1 MDEQCRSKFVKA
13 LMKNEMDTV
22 NKLIAVAA
30 PKSLFKYRYGEQRDI
45 EALKENKVW
54 IGRAIYLDDSEDAR
68 FRVKNT
74 YAICQCID
82 MLAVQNE
89 KFKNHKYKR
98 DVLSIAD
105 TSKKDS
111 FVCSFS
117 ETKKNEYMWENYA
130 NGYNGF
136 CIEYDFW
143 ELKNVNN
150 LLLAPVSY
158 SLKRELDIREC
169 DSKQWMVFM
178 QLYTKYPVGS
188 NGEHWSEQLEWRYAC
203 YEKNLGVLDNEKGKL
218 ISVPLPKKIIFGKN
232 MSEENK
238 IQILSWIKEKRYNI
252 AIQQM

>member
-13 LMKNEMDTV
+13 LMKNEMDIV

-117 ETKKNEYMWENYA
+117 ETEKNEYMWENYA

-143 ELKNVNN
+143 ELKNANN

-188 NGEHWSEQLEWRYAC
+188 WNGDMH
-203 YEKNLGVLDNEKGKL
+203 VT
-218 ISVPLPKKIIFGKN
+218 KKI
-232 MSEENK
+232 
-238 IQILSWIKEKRYNI
+238 
-252 AIQQM
+252 